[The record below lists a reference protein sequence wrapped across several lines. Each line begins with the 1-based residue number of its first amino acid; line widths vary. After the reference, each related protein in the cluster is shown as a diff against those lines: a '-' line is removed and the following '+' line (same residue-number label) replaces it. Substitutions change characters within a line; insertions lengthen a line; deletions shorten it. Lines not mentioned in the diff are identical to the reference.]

1 VNDRHYSDTGECAW
15 YSECKGSYSVYYIDL
30 TLLFVLIRHFKREF
44 LLAMFNDMFD
54 CDEVSYC
61 LTVTPPPTMTVT
73 PPPTTTVEPIN
84 GKLNNKY
91 FYIT

>member
-1 VNDRHYSDTGECAW
+1 MVEIFSSLPPVICPQHLDYMS
-15 YSECKGSYSVYYIDL
+15 SSYSVYYIDL

-61 LTVTPPPTMTVT
+61 FFLLQSLSIHFIGSVYLHNSESVFQ
-73 PPPTTTVEPIN
+73 N
-84 GKLNNKY
+84 SNN
-91 FYIT
+91 

>member
-1 VNDRHYSDTGECAW
+1 MNDRHYSDTGECAW

-61 LTVTPPPTMTVT
+61 FFLLQSLSIHSIGSVYLHNSESVFQ
-73 PPPTTTVEPIN
+73 N
-84 GKLNNKY
+84 SNN
-91 FYIT
+91 